1 MARGRSTTNDDPV
14 PAVTAVIDAVVR
26 LATKTKTKTTTTTTT
41 TTTTVILTDVVAVIF
56 SVA

>member
-41 TTTTVILTDVVAVIF
+41 TTVILTDVVAVMF